1 MPILPIA
8 PLPPPTTP
16 HVAPTGLP
24 LAQRVT
30 PVEPAKAVT
39 RGKESGKA
47 GLDPDQE
54 KRRRKQEQQQD
65 EERRRGGLYDL
76 EV

>member
-8 PLPPPTTP
+8 PLPPPLP
-16 HVAPTGLP
+16 QAVPAAVP

-39 RGKESGKA
+39 RGKESGEAK
-47 GLDPDQE
+47 LDPDQE
-54 KRRRKQEQQQD
+54 KRRRKQDQQQD
-65 EERRRGGLYDL
+65 EQRGGLYDL

>member
-8 PLPPPTTP
+8 PLPPPVP
-16 HVAPTGLP
+16 HVAPTALP
-24 LAQRVT
+24 LAQRVN

-39 RGKESGKA
+39 RGKEAGQA

-54 KRRRKQEQQQD
+54 KRRRKQDKQQD
-65 EERRRGGLYDL
+65 EERGRGGLYDL

>member
-8 PLPPPTTP
+8 PLPPPLP
-16 HVAPTGLP
+16 QAAPAAVP

-39 RGKESGKA
+39 RNKESGQA

-54 KRRRKQEQQQD
+54 KRRRKQDQKQD
-65 EERRRGGLYDL
+65 EERGRGGLYDL

>member
-8 PLPPPTTP
+8 PLPPPVP
-16 HVAPTGLP
+16 HVTPTGAVP
-24 LAQRVT
+24 VAQRVT

-39 RGKESGKA
+39 RNKDSGQA

-54 KRRRKQEQQQD
+54 KRRRKQDQQQD
-65 EERRRGGLYDL
+65 EERPRGGLYDL

>member
-8 PLPPPTTP
+8 PLPPPTH
-16 HVAPTGLP
+16 HVAPQALP
-24 LAQRVT
+24 VAQRVN

-39 RGKESGKA
+39 RGKEA
-47 GLDPDQE
+47 GQTGLERDQE
-54 KRRRKQEQQQD
+54 KRRRKQDKQKD